1 MKRII
6 KYAICLA
13 AIVMSAIQTYAC
25 SRNDSIVSVPALEF
39 AKEIKSDSVRLVDVR
54 TPQEYAEGHICGAV
68 NINVQSE
75 GFVPTVE
82 ESLSKDSTV
91 FVYCRS
97 GKRSLDAAKILTK
110 LGYKVINLSG
120 GIMEWKEKNLP
131 VVVGD

>member
-1 MKRII
+1 
-6 KYAICLA
+6 
-13 AIVMSAIQTYAC
+13 MSAIQTYAC

>member
-6 KYAICLA
+6 KHAICLA

-54 TPQEYAEGHICGAV
+54 TPQEYAEGHIGGAV

-75 GFVPTVE
+75 EFLPTVE
-82 ESLSKDSTV
+82 KSLSKDLTV
-91 FVYCRS
+91 LVYCRS

-120 GIMEWKEKNLP
+120 GIMEWKENNLP